1 MNIQSTYLS
10 DVENMTFEDILAA
23 IANSQ
28 EFPLSCLNWKEFPY
42 APEVSFHVAH
52 TDKALVVLFDV
63 KEDHV
68 RAVSLEANGPV
79 WEDSCVEI
87 FLAVPGK
94 EGYFNFETNCIGTS
108 LAAYRRSKTDADM
121 FGPEQLGQ
129 IGTVASLPHEVIDR
143 QGEGQEWTRETPLYL
158 PLIAGMDTDCSLLSS
173 RIPFSVVINIDRL
186 VEQYLSE
193 WYNGLEYAK
202 NEVYGLEDSVTD
214 IVISPVFY
222 ERMDIWEDYYSDPN
236 YWNSAYA
243 NNIEEAKEKEGRY
256 E

>member
-1 MNIQSTYLS
+1 MKIQSAYLS
-10 DVENMTFEDILAA
+10 DIENKTFEDILST
-23 IANSQ
+23 IADSQ
-28 EFPLSCLNWKEFPY
+28 EYLLSCVNWKEFPY

-87 FLAVPGK
+87 FLSVPGK

-121 FGPEQLGQ
+121 FGPEQMGQ

-143 QGEGQEWTRETPLYL
+143 LGEGQEWSMLK
-158 PLIAGMDTDCSLLSS
+158 I
-173 RIPFSVVINIDRL
+173 IPFSLLGLTEKPEMLTGNFYKCGDKCAQPHFLSWAPIDL
-186 VEQYLSE
+186 PE
-193 WYNGLEYAK
+193 
-202 NEVYGLEDSVTD
+202 
-214 IVISPVFY
+214 
-222 ERMDIWEDYYSDPN
+222 PN
-236 YWNSAYA
+236 FHCPEFF
-243 NNIEEAKEKEGRY
+243 EEITF
-256 E
+256 

>member
-1 MNIQSTYLS
+1 MKIQSAYLS
-10 DVENMTFEDILAA
+10 DIENKTFEDILTA
-23 IANSQ
+23 ITESP
-28 EFPLSCLNWKEFPY
+28 EYPLSCVNWKEFPY

-108 LAAYRRSKTDADM
+108 LAAYRRSRTDADM
-121 FGPEQLGQ
+121 FGPEQMGQ

-143 QGEGQEWTRETPLYL
+143 LGEGQEWSMLK
-158 PLIAGMDTDCSLLSS
+158 I
-173 RIPFSVVINIDRL
+173 IPFSLLGLSGKPEMLKGNFYKCGDKCAQPHFLSWAPIDL
-186 VEQYLSE
+186 PE
-193 WYNGLEYAK
+193 
-202 NEVYGLEDSVTD
+202 
-214 IVISPVFY
+214 
-222 ERMDIWEDYYSDPN
+222 PN
-236 YWNSAYA
+236 FHCPEFFGE
-243 NNIEEAKEKEGRY
+243 ITF
-256 E
+256 